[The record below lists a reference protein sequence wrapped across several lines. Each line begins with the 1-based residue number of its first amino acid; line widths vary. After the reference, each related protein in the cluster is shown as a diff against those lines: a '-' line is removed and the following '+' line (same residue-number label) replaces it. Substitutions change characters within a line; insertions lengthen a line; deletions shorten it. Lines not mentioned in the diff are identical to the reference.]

1 MEKELKILIEMCL
14 QGKDAYSPSS
24 LASFLHL
31 KYTEGVYPYL
41 KRLENKNF
49 IVSLHRGEYSLNKQN
64 EKVEDIIFITNMAG
78 KRAEILFTKHAK
90 KVLEKFSNE
99 PLLKRSKLP
108 KKSLELIK
116 DIANHTRII
125 HPINGSY
132 FISSW
137 EEPTKRLLNFFDIT
151 IKFDEEEFKH
161 NITKYYSQLP
171 NTSSPADDAQQKEL
185 KSLNM
190 EGYLSNKD
198 YILDK
203 LKELDFNFLAFARTL
218 TDSKKRE
225 FSDNP
230 FSITSKITDWKA
242 NYIYN
247 TDRIEGNALTMEQ
260 VKTILTTGGLK
271 VEQDKKFVLETINS
285 RTALDNI
292 FDTTNELTIE
302 FIKKLHIA
310 TQWGIDP
317 DVGKYKMKENCITD
331 SWNKLIDTTTPAE
344 FVGIRLESLMRWYND
359 NKDKLHPFVLAAV
372 FHNQFVYIHPF
383 NDGNGRVSRLIFN
396 FILIKHGYFP
406 IIFYNDEKEKYYSY
420 IRGSKTGDMRYFVS
434 YCFELYR
441 TQLGEF

>member
-14 QGKDAYSPSS
+14 QDKDTYSPSE
-24 LASFLHL
+24 LAGFLHL
-31 KYTEGVYPYL
+31 KYTEGIYPYL

-64 EKVEDIIFITNMAG
+64 EKVEDIVFITDMAG
-78 KRAEILFTKHAK
+78 KRAEILFTRHAK
-90 KVLEKFSNE
+90 KVLEKFSGE

-116 DIANHTRII
+116 DIANNTRII

-137 EEPTKRLLNFFDIT
+137 EEPTKRLLNFFDIS

-161 NITKYYSQLP
+161 TITKYYSQLP

-185 KSLNM
+185 KALNM

-198 YILDK
+198 YVLDR
-203 LKELDFNFLAFARTL
+203 LKELDFNFLAPARTL
-218 TDSKKRE
+218 TDNKKRE
-225 FSDNP
+225 FSENP

-247 TDRIEGNALTMEQ
+247 TDRIEGNALSMEQ

-292 FDTTNELTIE
+292 FDTTNELSID
-302 FIKKLHIA
+302 FIKKLHVA

-317 DVGKYKMKENCITD
+317 DAGKYKTKENCITD
-331 SWNKLIDTTTPAE
+331 SGNKLIDTTTPVD
-344 FVGIRLESLMRWYND
+344 FVGIRFESLMRWYND
-359 NKDKLHPFVLAAV
+359 NKDKLHPFVLAVV

-406 IIFYNDEKEKYYSY
+406 IIFYNDEKERYYSH
-420 IRGSKTGDMRYFVS
+420 IRGSKTGDIKYFVS
-434 YCFELYR
+434 HCFELYR
-441 TQLGEF
+441 AQLGEF